1 MSEVENFDLVKS
13 MELLQRTP
21 FAYKALFYGTK
32 SGWEHV
38 DEGDGTWSAFDIVG
52 HLIHGEKTDWIPR
65 AELILSQEEDK
76 TFEPFDRFAQEEHS
90 KGKTMD
96 KLLDEFVVL
105 RNANLDMLMSWELT
119 QSDLALK
126 GIHPELGEVTLKSL
140 ISTWTIHD
148 SVHLNQLT
156 RALIRYYKE
165 DVGPWKAYTRL
176 LMD

>member
-1 MSEVENFDLVKS
+1 MNDNFDLVKS

-38 DEGDGTWSAFDIVG
+38 NEGEGTWSAFDIIG

-76 TFEPFDRFAQEEHS
+76 TFEPFDRFAQEEQS

-96 KLLDEFVVL
+96 KLLDEFVGL
-105 RNANLDMLMSWELT
+105 RNANLDTLMSWELT
-119 QSDLALK
+119 ASDLAK
-126 GIHPELGEVTLKSL
+126 TGIHPDIGQVTLKSL
-140 ISTWTIHD
+140 IAAWTIHD
-148 SVHLNQLT
+148 SAHLNQMT
-156 RALIRYYKE
+156 RAFIKYYNN
-165 DVGPWKAYTRL
+165 DVGPWKAFFRL
-176 LMD
+176 MNE